1 MPVANGGP
9 KGALKDARRRRR
21 AMGKAERG
29 TMSDR
34 PIDKSQVD
42 KTQVDKTK
50 EATASPRSS
59 PSALL
64 PLVPYA
70 LYYKGRIAAGIV
82 ALSLAA
88 AATLTVPYAVRQMI
102 DNGFREQSAGTVNA
116 YFSAMVAVVAVLA
129 LASGGRFYFVT
140 TLGERVVADLRSEV
154 FRHLTSLD
162 ATFFDSART
171 GELLSRLTADTT
183 QLKAAF
189 GTSAS
194 VALRN
199 FFMFVGAISLMIYTS
214 PKLSALVLVAIPII
228 VLPLFAAGRSVRRR
242 SRAAQDTLAEA
253 SAFAAEN
260 LSSVRVMQAFGA
272 EAAITARFKAAAEEA
287 YLAAR
292 DATSARAFL
301 TIGAIFLAFA
311 SVIAVLWL
319 GAHDVLAGRM
329 TGGLLSQFVLYA
341 VLGAGALGELSQ
353 VWSEVSAA
361 AGAAGRIAEILAI
374 RPKIAAPIPAKAL
387 PVPSRGEITFDHV
400 TFAYPTRGDT
410 SALHDLSFT
419 IAPGETVAIV
429 GPSGAGKSTLF
440 QLLLRF
446 YDPQQGRI
454 LIDGVDIKS
463 VDPSDLRR
471 HMNSVPQDPVVFAAS
486 IAENIRYG
494 LPGADEAAVRQAA
507 QQAAAQDFIEA
518 LPGGYAANVG
528 ERGVTL
534 SGGQKQRLAIAR
546 AILREAP
553 ILLLD
558 EATSALDAENETL
571 VQAALERLMAK
582 RTTLVIAHRLATVL
596 SAHRILVLDNGQ
608 IVEEGTHSA
617 LVAKDGL
624 YARLARLQFESGA
637 AALRNDRTAAE

>member
-1 MPVANGGP
+1 
-9 KGALKDARRRRR
+9 
-21 AMGKAERG
+21 
-29 TMSDR
+29 MSDK
-34 PIDKSQVD
+34 PIGTAQVD
-42 KTQVDKTK
+42 KSRQDK
-50 EATASPRSS
+50 ANARPSPRALSS
-59 PSALL
+59 
-64 PLVPYA
+64 LVPYA
-70 LYYKGRIAAGIV
+70 LHYKGRIAA
-82 ALSLAA
+82 ALIALTLAA

-102 DNGFREQSAGTVNA
+102 DHGFTQQSAGIVNT

-154 FRHLTSLD
+154 FRHLTRLD
-162 ATFFDSART
+162 ATFFDTART

-199 FFMFVGAISLMIYTS
+199 FFMFVGSIALMIYTS

-260 LSSVRVMQAFGA
+260 LGSVRVMQAFGA
-272 EAAITARFKAAAEEA
+272 EATITARFKTAVEGA
-287 YLAAR
+287 YGAAR
-292 DATSARAFL
+292 SATGARALL

-329 TGGLLSQFVLYA
+329 SGGLLSQFVLYA
-341 VLGAGALGELSQ
+341 ILGAGALGELSQ
-353 VWSEVSAA
+353 VWSDVSAA
-361 AGAAGRIAEILAI
+361 AGAAERIAEILAV
-374 RPKIAAPIPAKAL
+374 RPQIVAPVPAMAL
-387 PVPSRGEITFDHV
+387 PAPPRGEITFDHV
-400 TFAYPTRGDT
+400 TFAYPTRGDA
-410 SALHDLSFT
+410 SALHELSFT

-454 LIDGVDIKS
+454 LVDGVDIKT
-463 VDPSDLRR
+463 VDPGNLRR
-471 HMNSVPQDPVVFAAS
+471 GMNSVPQDPVVFAAS
-486 IAENIRYG
+486 IADNIRYG
-494 LPGADEAAVRQAA
+494 LPEADETAVRQAA
-507 QQAAAQDFIEA
+507 QQAAAQDFIET
-518 LPGGYAANVG
+518 LPGGYATHVG
-528 ERGVTL
+528 ERGITL

-596 SAHRILVLDNGQ
+596 SAHRILVMDNGR
-608 IVEEGTHSA
+608 IVEEGTHRS
-617 LVAKDGL
+617 LVARDGL

-637 AALRNDRTAAE
+637 AALKNDRTAAE

>member
-1 MPVANGGP
+1 MSDISSDAGGA
-9 KGALKDARRRRR
+9 GTARARRD
-21 AMGKAERG
+21 A
-29 TMSDR
+29 
-34 PIDKSQVD
+34 
-42 KTQVDKTK
+42 
-50 EATASPRSS
+50 PR
-59 PSALL
+59 ALL
-64 PLVPYA
+64 TLVPYA
-70 LYYKGRIAAGIV
+70 LRYKGRIAAALV

-102 DNGFREQSAGTVNA
+102 DNGFKEQSAGTVNA

-129 LASGGRFYFVT
+129 IASGLRFYFVT
-140 TLGERVVADLRSEV
+140 TLGERVVADLRGAV

-162 ATFFDSART
+162 AAFFDSART

-183 QLKAAF
+183 QLKSAF

-199 FFMFVGAISLMIYTS
+199 FFMFIGAIALMVYTS

-228 VLPLFAAGRSVRRR
+228 VLPLFAAGRAVRRK

-260 LSSVRVMQAFGA
+260 LGAVRVMQAFGA
-272 EAAITARFKAAAEEA
+272 EGMITARFKAAVEEA
-287 YLAAR
+287 YTAAR
-292 DATSARAFL
+292 NATSARAYL

-329 TGGLLSQFVLYA
+329 SGGLLSQFVLYA
-341 VLGAGALGELSQ
+341 VLGAAALGELSQ
-353 VWSEVSAA
+353 VWSEISAA

-374 RPKIAAPIPAKAL
+374 RPKITVPPQAMTL
-387 PVPSRGEITFDHV
+387 PKPVRGEITFDHV
-400 TFAYPTRGDT
+400 DFTYAADGKTTVLR
-410 SALHDLSFT
+410 DLSFT

-440 QLLLRF
+440 QLLMRF
-446 YDPQQGRI
+446 YDPRQGRI
-454 LIDGVDIKS
+454 LLDGVDIKT
-463 VDPSDLRR
+463 VDPAALRR
-471 HMNSVPQDPVVFAAS
+471 NISSVPQDAVIFAAS
-486 IAENIRYG
+486 FADNIRYG
-494 LPGADEAAVRQAA
+494 AQDATDAAVAQAA
-507 QQAAAQDFIEA
+507 GQAAAAEFIEA
-518 LPGGYAANVG
+518 LPGAYAACVG

-546 AILREAP
+546 AVLREAP

-571 VQAALERLMAK
+571 VQAALERLMVK
-582 RTTLVIAHRLATVL
+582 RTTLVIAHRLATIL
-596 SAHRILVLDNGQ
+596 SAHRILVMENGR
-608 IVEEGTHSA
+608 IVEQGTHA
-617 LVAKDGL
+617 TLIAKDGL

-637 AALRNDRTAAE
+637 AALRGDRRAAE